1 MEGLMTQHIM
11 EPTRWRDG
19 QEANPLDLIFTNKD
33 GLISDIEVPAPVGKS
48 DHGVILFKMTKW
60 IYTDQRCNQWK
71 TLSGYQVGERRS
83 ALAMPIAQLLDDFY
97 RL

>member
-1 MEGLMTQHIM
+1 MEDFNFPEIDWSTNSTQKDENHPASRFLSSTMEGLMTQHIM

-48 DHGVILFKMTKW
+48 DHGVILFKMTK
-60 IYTDQRCNQWK
+60 
-71 TLSGYQVGERRS
+71 
-83 ALAMPIAQLLDDFY
+83 
-97 RL
+97 